1 MAWSVAE
8 LEQELDECGYDGNR
22 IAREVAARYEAG
34 KLSFV
39 HKTGAKTPDKVIL
52 MLELEFRLLPERQ
65 FELTGLSACLLEE
78 RLKLFGVPDG
88 DRKEVWQHFTG
99 LPTIEQVVNAL
110 QGIIQNEELVFHPSI
125 NQNLTSMNLNNLEN
139 LKEELKALGF
149 KPKVAEEMQKQME
162 KGVPEFNLYD
172 KVIDKG
178 KQVDL
183 TLHFKQSSQS
193 EFYYL
198 PKYTAALNT
207 GKPLEEGHKYMVI
220 SPNPNE
226 AGKNLVKPFE
236 NVTEAIAF
244 FKEQKGNS
252 ELAAGKDAAH
262 KVELARMENGKVNYI
277 AKDFQRTYR
286 IPAVTQTIF
295 VDKGKGFTAEQSAN
309 LIQGRVVYRDDL
321 VKLGG
326 EHYQAWIKLNMD
338 QEKDKY
344 QNFTTTQYSVPAYGF
359 ILKDVLDKYQIKEM
373 NDPEKAE
380 KLQKSLEN
388 GNSPLVTVLKQG
400 EEVKLYLETSPRYS
414 QLNFFREDGKPEK
427 REEFLKVPLL
437 DQSLKLEKGKGRE
450 QEKELSVSR

>member
-1 MAWSVAE
+1 MLSVAE

-34 KLSFV
+34 RVSYV
-39 HKTGAKTPDKVIL
+39 HKTGAKTPDKIIL
-52 MLELEFRLLPERQ
+52 MLELEFRFLPDRK

-78 RLKLFGVPDG
+78 RLKLFGVPAA
-88 DRKEVWQHFTG
+88 DRKAVWQHFMG
-99 LPTIEQVVNAL
+99 LPTIEQVAGAL
-110 QGIIQNEELVFHPSI
+110 QGIIQNEELLFHPSI

-149 KPKVAEEMQKQME
+149 KPQLAEAMQKQME

-172 KVIDKG
+172 KVVDRG
-178 KQVDL
+178 RQVDL
-183 TLHFKQSSQS
+183 TLYFKQSSQS

-198 PKYTAALNT
+198 PKYSVALNT

-220 SPNPNE
+220 SPSPNE

-244 FKEQKGNS
+244 FKEQTGNS

-309 LIQGRVVYRDDL
+309 LILGRAIFRDDM
-321 VKLGG
+321 VKMGG
-326 EHYQAWIKLNMD
+326 EPYQAWIKLNMD

-344 QNFTTTQYSVPAYGF
+344 QNFTATQYSVPAYGF
-359 ILKDVLDKYQIKEM
+359 ILKEVLDKYNIKEM

-380 KLQKSLEN
+380 KLQRSLEK
-388 GNSPLVTVLKQG
+388 GNSPLVTVMKDGQ
-400 EEVKLYLETSPRYS
+400 EMKLYLETSPRYS
-414 QLNFFREDGKPEK
+414 QLNFTREDGKVQI

-437 DQSLKLEKGKGRE
+437 DQQVKLDKGKGRE
-450 QEKELSVSR
+450 QEKEVAVAR

>member
-1 MAWSVAE
+1 MLTVAE

-22 IAREVAARYEAG
+22 IAREVAAKYEAG
-34 KLSFV
+34 KVSYV
-39 HKTGAKTPDKVIL
+39 HKTGAKTPDKTIIMV
-52 MLELEFRLLPERQ
+52 ELDFTFLPGRQ
-65 FELTGLSACLLEE
+65 FELTAMSACLLEE
-78 RLKLFGVPDG
+78 RLKEFGVPFE
-88 DRKEVWQHFTG
+88 DRRDVWQHFLG
-99 LPTIEQVVNAL
+99 LQTVEHVVNSL
-110 QGIIQNEELVFHPSI
+110 QGIIQNEELLFHPSI
-125 NQNLTSMNLNNLEN
+125 NQNLTNMNLNNLEN
-139 LKEELKALGF
+139 LQAELKALGF
-149 KPKVAEEMQKQME
+149 KPKVSEEMQKQME

-172 KVIDKG
+172 KVIDQN

-207 GKPLEEGHKYMVI
+207 GKPLEEGHKYLVI

-226 AGKNLVKPFE
+226 AGKNLVKAFE

-244 FKEQKGNS
+244 FREQKGNS

-262 KVELARMENGKVNYI
+262 KVELARLENGKVNYI
-277 AKDFQRTYR
+277 ARDFQRTFR

-309 LIQGRVVYRDDL
+309 LIQGRAIYRDDL

-326 EHYQAWIKLNMD
+326 EQYQAWIKLNME

-344 QNFTTTQYSVPAYGF
+344 QNFTTTQYSVPQYGF
-359 ILKDVLDKYQIKEM
+359 VLKNVLDKYQIKEM

-388 GNSPLVTVLKQG
+388 GNSPLVTVLKEGQ
-400 EEVKLYLETSPRYS
+400 EVKLLLETSPRYS
-414 QLNFFREDGKPEK
+414 QINFFREDGKSEK
-427 REEFLKVPLL
+427 REDFLKVPLL
-437 DQSLKLEKGKGRE
+437 DQQVKLEKGKGKE
-450 QEKELSVSR
+450 QEKEAAIVR

>member
-1 MAWSVAE
+1 MLTVAE
-8 LEQELDECGYDGNR
+8 LEQELDECGYSGNR
-22 IAREVAARYEAG
+22 IAREIAASYDSG
-34 KLSFV
+34 KLSYV
-39 HKTGAKTPDKVIL
+39 HKTGAITPDQQVI
-52 MLELEFRLLPERQ
+52 MIELQVRFLPDRH
-65 FELTGLSACLLEE
+65 FAVKSLSACLATE
-78 RLKLFGVPDG
+78 RLNQFGTP
-88 DRKEVWQHFTG
+88 KAQQQNIWQRFDG

-110 QGIIQNEELVFHPSI
+110 QGIIQNEKLLFHPSI

-172 KVIDKG
+172 KVIDKD

-309 LIQGRVVYRDDL
+309 LIQGRAIYRDDL

-359 ILKDVLDKYQIKEM
+359 ILKEVLDKYQIKEM

-380 KLQKSLEN
+380 RLQKSLEN
-388 GNSPLVTVLKQG
+388 GNSPLVTVLKEGQ
-400 EEVKLYLETSPRYS
+400 EVKLYLETSPRYS
-414 QLNFFREDGKPEK
+414 QLNFFREDGRPEK
-427 REEFLKVPLL
+427 REELLKVQLL